1 MIREDDSGKNR
12 IAVAWLVA
20 GSVATNLALLAM
32 IGFHRG
38 NDSDRY
44 LEGASDLIAGR
55 SFRGPTGW
63 FYLGYNALV
72 ALAHALGSGPSGVV
86 AVQILVA
93 ACATAALFD
102 LGRDLGGHWAGV
114 LAAAVFV
121 IDYDIARWH
130 LYLLTDSL
138 YISLVPIATWA
149 AHRAVGRGIGAYA
162 GAAAIVLTT
171 ALIRPNG
178 WVMIPIVAVY
188 WTIRSDGHSALKI
201 AAASV
206 VVALCLGGAGAVAAV
221 QFGRSQPAATAGK
234 RDVNRQRLP
243 FARAMTLR
251 DRLNPTR
258 MPGRLVTELRHVQP
272 DYSTRHKV
280 MVATMLTVVY
290 PLAIVGLVKSRGTPL
305 ARLMAAVVACHL
317 AIVCITFPDRD
328 GRYLLYVFPL
338 LLVFAA
344 RAAVRPRLP

>member
-32 IGFHRG
+32 VGFHRG

-44 LEGASDLIAGR
+44 LEGASDLVAGR

-63 FYLGYNALV
+63 LYLGYNALV
-72 ALAHALGSGPSGVV
+72 AMTHALGSGPSGVI

-102 LGRDLGGHWAGV
+102 LGKELGGRWAGV
-114 LAAAVFV
+114 LAAGVFIV
-121 IDYDIARWH
+121 DYDIARWH

-138 YISLVPIATWA
+138 YISLVSIATWA
-149 AHRAVGRGIGAYA
+149 AHRAVGRGVGAYA
-162 GAAAIVLTT
+162 GAAAILLAT

-178 WVMIPIVAVY
+178 WVMIPIVVVY
-188 WTIRSDGHSALKI
+188 WAIRSEGRNTWKI
-201 AAASV
+201 AAAFL
-206 VVALCLGGAGAVAAV
+206 VVALCLGGAGVVAAV
-221 QFGRSQPAATAGK
+221 QFGRSQPVAPAGK
-234 RDVNRQRLP
+234 REVNRQGLP
-243 FARAMTLR
+243 FARVMTLR

-258 MPGRLVTELRHVQP
+258 IPRRLFTELRHVQP

-280 MVATMLTVVY
+280 MVAVMLTLVY
-290 PLAIVGLVKSRGTPL
+290 PLAILGLAKSRGTPL

-344 RAAVRPRLP
+344 RAAVGTRLS